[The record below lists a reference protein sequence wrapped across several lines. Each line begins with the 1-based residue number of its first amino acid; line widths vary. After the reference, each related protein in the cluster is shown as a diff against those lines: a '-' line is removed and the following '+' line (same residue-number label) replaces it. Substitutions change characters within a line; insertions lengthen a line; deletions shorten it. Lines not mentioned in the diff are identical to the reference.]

1 MNLETL
7 IAPTDLRDYAK
18 DQGWILVKEAAKDR
32 LM

>member
-7 IAPTDLRDYAK
+7 IPPTDLRDYAK
-18 DQGWILVKEAAKDR
+18 DQGWVLLKEAAKDR